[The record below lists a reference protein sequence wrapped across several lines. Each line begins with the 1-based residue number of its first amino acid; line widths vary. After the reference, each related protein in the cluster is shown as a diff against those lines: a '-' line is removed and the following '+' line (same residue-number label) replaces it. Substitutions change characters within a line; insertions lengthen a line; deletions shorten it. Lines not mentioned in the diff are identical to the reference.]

1 MKEGESVLKNS
12 SLSGLDAF
20 PARYDADA
28 GRSLRFG
35 VNGSAPKKFIKLTI
49 LGRGLAA
56 GDLALSWHWA
66 PRFVLL

>member
-1 MKEGESVLKNS
+1 MKQGENGLKNA

-28 GRSLRFG
+28 GRSVCFG
-35 VNGSAPKKFIKLTI
+35 VKGSAPKKFIKLTI

-56 GDLALSWHWA
+56 GDLTLNGHWV
-66 PRFVLL
+66 PRFVRF

>member
-1 MKEGESVLKNS
+1 MKQVENGLKNA

-35 VNGSAPKKFIKLTI
+35 VKGGAPKKFIKLAI

-56 GDLALSWHWA
+56 GNLALSRH
-66 PRFVLL
+66 